1 MGQGDL
7 DALHI
12 HAAAFVDASGI
23 LYAFGLEPAR
33 QLDDGDHA
41 WSGGFGDIDS
51 IGSMI
56 KVAVGDEHEIEL
68 VDLLEVIRAGGI
80 ALCPGVDQD
89 SFASWRYEFETN
101 MPQPRDLHAFHINLL
116 TCHSVPPLK
125 KKVG

>member
-51 IGSMI
+51 LGSVI
-56 KVAVGDEHEIEL
+56 KVAVGDEHDIQL
-68 VDLLEVIRAGGI
+68 VDLLEVIRAGGS
-80 ALCPGVDQD
+80 ALCHRGEQGR
-89 SFASWRYEFETN
+89 FAARVYVVASS
-101 MPQPRDLHAFHINLL
+101 MP
-116 TCHSVPPLK
+116 
-125 KKVG
+125 